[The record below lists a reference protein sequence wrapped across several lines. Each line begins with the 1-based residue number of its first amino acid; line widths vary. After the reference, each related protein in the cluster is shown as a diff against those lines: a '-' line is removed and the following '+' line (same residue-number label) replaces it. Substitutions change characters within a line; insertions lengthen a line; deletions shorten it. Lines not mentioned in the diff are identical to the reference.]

1 MRRVFPNYKKDYE
14 MACQV
19 MGAMAEE
26 IVKLRIENGNL
37 KKKNRELEAIVDDQG
52 ETLFDL
58 HANIR
63 DAKAALSRE

>member
-26 IVKLRIENGNL
+26 IVKLRKENADL
-37 KKKNRELEAIVDDQG
+37 RTEVEFLETKSTRQG
-52 ETLFDL
+52 EKIRATL
-58 HANIR
+58 N
-63 DAKAALSRE
+63 ALTSGK

>member
-26 IVKLRIENGNL
+26 IVRLRKENADL
-37 KKKNRELEAIVDDQG
+37 RTEVDFLETKSARQG
-52 ETLFDL
+52 EKIRATL
-58 HANIR
+58 N
-63 DAKAALSRE
+63 ALTSGK